1 MTWWAWL
8 IMAVAL
14 AAAVALVLQGVGR
27 ARRLDRLHRRIGAAQ
42 VGLRS
47 ALDRRAAVALRVAGV
62 PTPRAPRARELRAAA
77 AAALAA
83 GLDRERRETAE
94 NELTRRLAGIDRGG
108 LDPAVLAQLVEAEQ
122 LVVLARRV
130 HNDAVRDTLVLRSRR
145 MVRWLRLAGT
155 APAPAYFEIADPEP
169 APSGVIRRAAVA
181 PPS

>member
-1 MTWWAWL
+1 VTWWAWL
-8 IMAVAL
+8 LLAVAL
-14 AAAVALVLQGVGR
+14 AAVVALVLQGVGR

-47 ALDRRAAVALRVAGV
+47 ALDRRADAVLRVAAASG
-62 PTPRAPRARELRAAA
+62 PRAPPGRELRSAA

-94 NELTRRLAGIDRGG
+94 NELTRRLANLDRGG
-108 LDPAVLAQLVEAEQ
+108 LDPALLAELVEAEQ

-155 APAPAYFEIADPEP
+155 APVPAYFEIADPES
-169 APSGVIRRAAVA
+169 APSRVIRHAAVA